1 MSEKTLNLSIT
12 TPQGNIF
19 DGEVSYVN
27 LPGSEGD
34 FEVHPKHASLLS
46 LLDAG
51 IIDIKKVDGSK
62 DGIVIDWGYVKV
74 EEQSVTV
81 LVDHAVSLAGSSDSE
96 ISKHLDE
103 AKGLLDSAQ
112 SSSVDISTLRVRV
125 EKVAQTY

>member
-1 MSEKTLNLSIT
+1 MSNKILSLSIT

-19 DGEVSYVN
+19 DGEISYVN

-34 FEVHPKHASLLS
+34 FEVHPNHASLLS

-51 IIDIKKVDGSK
+51 IIDITKADGSK

-74 EEQSVTV
+74 EEQSVVV
-81 LVDHAVSLAGSSDSE
+81 LVDHAVCLSGGDDSE

-112 SSSVDISTLRVRV
+112 SSSVDISALKARM
-125 EKVAQTY
+125 EKVAKNY